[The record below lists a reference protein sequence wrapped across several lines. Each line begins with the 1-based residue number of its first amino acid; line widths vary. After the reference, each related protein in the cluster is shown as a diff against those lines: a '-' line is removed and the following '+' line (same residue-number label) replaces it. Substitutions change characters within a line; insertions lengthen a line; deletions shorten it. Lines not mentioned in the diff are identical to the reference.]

1 MASSGKPRKNA
12 AAVRLATLRSR
23 KLSRSRRSEIAR
35 QAARARW
42 DRRPS
47 ASGKSAALHLWEV
60 AEELTR
66 DIPAEAWDSL
76 PADLSDQLD
85 HYIYGTPK
93 R

>member
-47 ASGKSAALHLWEV
+47 PSGENAALHLWEL

-66 DIPAEAWDSL
+66 DIPAEEWKSL
-76 PADLSDQLD
+76 PADLSDNLD
-85 HYIYGTPK
+85 HYLYGWPK

>member
-1 MASSGKPRKNA
+1 MSSLRKSRKNA
-12 AAVRLATLRSR
+12 AAVRLPTLRSR
-23 KLSRSRRSEIAR
+23 KLSRSRRIEIAR

-47 ASGKSAALHLWEV
+47 SPAKAQVRDIWEI
-60 AEELTR
+60 AEQLTG
-66 DIPAEAWDSL
+66 DIPAEAWNSL
-76 PADLSDQLD
+76 PADLTDQLD